1 MHIIWISSFQ
11 TGSPPFFFLF
21 CCKFLISL
29 QQTSSFPSKHFFFFF
44 FESYDQGSISWTFL
58 EQCVLVFLG
67 EPTRLRIP
75 ELEFVAPWGGLRTPS
90 LLLAIFISVFPFCLY
105 LSFFS
110 CLSCGEDDE
119 DKSCNTFLV
128 VVKRMWIMLLIAIFI
143 SLILRIMMLQY
154 SFFLCLS

>member
-1 MHIIWISSFQ
+1 MEKFTPLTKILH
-11 TGSPPFFFLF
+11 
-21 CCKFLISL
+21 CCKFLILL
-29 QQTSSFPSKHFFFFF
+29 QQTSYFPSKHFFFFF
-44 FESYDQGSISWTFL
+44 FESQDQCSISLTFL
-58 EQCVLVFLG
+58 EQCVLFFQENQQDRVSPHQNLLRPG
-67 EPTRLRIP
+67 EACGRRPCC
-75 ELEFVAPWGGLRTPS
+75 
-90 LLLAIFISVFPFCLY
+90 FISVFPFCLY